1 MRPPGTTRTGCA
13 VTVLAAAGM
22 LLSTLAGIS
31 GASHS
36 QQAEARVPDVTT
48 DAAPDA
54 KVLRRAK
61 CAYLWQ
67 RMAPHSYSP
76 EIVEHFISEH
86 ERMGIGPEWL
96 ASLTYGFANFGL
108 RLNKRAPGL
117 CYGPMDVKWG
127 GYARRAGCRRPD
139 DLRNW
144 QLNITAHCLEAR
156 VGVGKGYRGQALCR
170 YIMFPARPHDWG
182 GGRFR
187 RTWQRCL
194 RLLAEGYAAGKIVG
208 TEPRGGH

>member
-1 MRPPGTTRTGCA
+1 MRMIATG
-13 VTVLAAAGM
+13 
-22 LLSTLAGIS
+22 LLLFTLAG
-31 GASHS
+31 GAGA
-36 QQAEARVPDVTT
+36 QQTT
-48 DAAPDA
+48 EPQPCASIVSPDAAGRE

-67 RMAPHSYSP
+67 RVAPWSYSP
-76 EIVEHFISEH
+76 EIVEHFCAEH

-96 ASLTYGFANFGL
+96 ASLTYGMANFGL
-108 RLNKRAPGL
+108 TIGKRAPGL

-139 DLRNW
+139 DLRDW
-144 QLNITAHCLEAR
+144 RRNITAHCLEAR

-170 YIMFPARPHDWG
+170 YIMYPARPHDWG

-187 RTWQRCL
+187 QTWQRCL
-194 RLLAEGYAAGKIVG
+194 RLLAEGYATGKIVG